1 MYRRNENL
9 YPYSYAT
16 LEEIEIGIKK
26 LAQLMKK

>member
-1 MYRRNENL
+1 M